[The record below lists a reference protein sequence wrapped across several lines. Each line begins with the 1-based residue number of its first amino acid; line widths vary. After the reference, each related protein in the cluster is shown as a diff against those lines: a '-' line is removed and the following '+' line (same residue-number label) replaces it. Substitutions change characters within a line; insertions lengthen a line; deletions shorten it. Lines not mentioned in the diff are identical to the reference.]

1 MSPEYQAACNKHS
14 RAFRAYDN
22 TCKLYRARR
31 IDDATFLAARAI
43 YDAATAEFDVAF
55 AAASEAQPAAFEA
68 PEVNQISFDL

>member
-1 MSPEYQAACNKHS
+1 MPLPRPSVPFARVPAH
-14 RAFRAYDN
+14 
-22 TCKLYRARR
+22 RR